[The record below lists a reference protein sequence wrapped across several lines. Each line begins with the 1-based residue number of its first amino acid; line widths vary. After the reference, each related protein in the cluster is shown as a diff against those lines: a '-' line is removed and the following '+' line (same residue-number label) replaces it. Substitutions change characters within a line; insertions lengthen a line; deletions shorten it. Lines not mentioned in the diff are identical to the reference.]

1 MTWYLAV
8 LKKYAV
14 FDGRAG
20 RMEYWMFF
28 LFNLILLAL
37 TMVIDNMLKITFG
50 NTGIGWIYMLYSLAI
65 IIPDT
70 AVVVRRLHDV
80 GKSGWWYLIGLIPL
94 AGIIWLVVLLAT
106 DSQPGTNAYGA
117 NPKSP

>member
-1 MTWYLAV
+1 
-8 LKKYAV
+8 
-14 FDGRAG
+14 
-20 RMEYWMFF
+20 MFF
-28 LFNLILLAL
+28 LFNLILLVL

-80 GKSGWWYLIGLIPL
+80 GKSGWWYLIALIPL
-94 AGIIWLVVLLAT
+94 VGMIWLLVLLLM
-106 DSQPGTNAYGA
+106 DSQPGTNQYGA
-117 NPKSP
+117 NPKSR

>member
-1 MTWYLAV
+1 MNWYFAV

-14 FDGRAG
+14 FNGRAG

-28 LFNLILLAL
+28 LFNLILLVLA
-37 TMVIDNMLKITFG
+37 MAIDNLLEKTFG

-65 IIPDT
+65 FVPDT

-80 GKSGWWYLIGLIPL
+80 GKSCWWYLIILVPL
-94 AGIIWLVVLLAT
+94 VGIIWLVVLLAT
-106 DSQPGTNAYGA
+106 DSQPGTNAYGV
-117 NPKSP
+117 NPKNS